1 MSGFNPNFK
10 VSMYGESQPVFDND
24 EATERL
30 ATLAEQQEA
39 KLLALSETER
49 QELLA
54 DALERYSDLESLIH
68 AITRLETTRQETLF

>member
-10 VSMYGESQPVFDND
+10 VSMYGDSEPVFDND

>member
-1 MSGFNPNFK
+1 MNGFNPNFE
-10 VSMYGESQPVFDND
+10 VSMYGESQPVFDNE
-24 EATERL
+24 EAIERL
-30 ATLAEQQEA
+30 ATPAEQQEA

-68 AITRLETTRQETLF
+68 AITRLETTQQETLF